1 LKRTDL
7 AIKYRINLET
17 MALTACQAYC
27 GHVSTN
33 LTLHQLALLYKIKA
47 RCGQLAAVLADAKA
61 GGAASFVPGGAGP
74 PKKVG
79 TERPQASWYEPF
91 MPCFGES
98 DDEAANR
105 LSISVY
111 LKLCQCFAR
120 SPPCPFSSHTPM
132 SLRPT
137 ADAFGAVRERAQLR
151 EEVANARIAKAEFT
165 VQIDDL
171 NRTVGEQAKELERL
185 KMEMATMTEAMNAK
199 PKIAASFG
207 KGAASFGKKLLG
219 ST

>member
-1 LKRTDL
+1 
-7 AIKYRINLET
+7 
-17 MALTACQAYC
+17 
-27 GHVSTN
+27 
-33 LTLHQLALLYKIKA
+33 
-47 RCGQLAAVLADAKA
+47 
-61 GGAASFVPGGAGP
+61 
-74 PKKVG
+74 
-79 TERPQASWYEPF
+79 
-91 MPCFGES
+91 
-98 DDEAANR
+98 
-105 LSISVY
+105 
-111 LKLCQCFAR
+111 
-120 SPPCPFSSHTPM
+120 M

-151 EEVANARIAKAEFT
+151 EEVVNARIAKAEFT

-171 NRTVGEQAKELERL
+171 NRTVGEQAKELETL